1 MNTHNYQGFQ
11 YQFSFRILPTMRIVR
26 IIGLFLALSV
36 TLAHSVFPHHHHVE
50 SAKAIQNEDADHHQ
64 EEDHGHHHDDAED
77 QQHNIFTFGQI
88 ENTFLTGKQV
98 VVPIII
104 APVIE
109 IFEWTSVAYREQE
122 PDDHYIKDI
131 ELPPL
136 IRCQQ
141 ISFRGP
147 PSL

>member
-1 MNTHNYQGFQ
+1 
-11 YQFSFRILPTMRIVR
+11 MRIA
-26 IIGLFLALSV
+26 IIVGLFLALSV
-36 TLAHSVFPHHHHVE
+36 ILAHSVFPHHHHVE
-50 SAKAIQNEDADHHQ
+50 SVESNHAEDVDHHHNADHS
-64 EEDHGHHHDDAED
+64 HHHDDAD
-77 QQHNIFTFGQI
+77 DHQHNIFTFGQI
-88 ENTFLTGKQV
+88 EHTFLTGKQV
-98 VVPIII
+98 IVPLTI

-109 IFEWTSVAYREQE
+109 VFEWTFVAYLDQE

>member
-1 MNTHNYQGFQ
+1 
-11 YQFSFRILPTMRIVR
+11 MRIAR

-50 SAKAIQNEDADHHQ
+50 AEKAIHNEDVDHHHD
-64 EEDHGHHHDDAED
+64 EDGHHHEDAED
-77 QQHNIFTFGQI
+77 HQHNIFTFGQI

-98 VVPIII
+98 VVPITI

-109 IFEWTSVAYREQE
+109 VFEWTSVAYLDQE
-122 PDDHYIKDI
+122 PDDHYMKDI